1 MLLSFSIAAITITFE
16 KSTYFTYEDLIIVQP
31 VLIFSNPSATDITVQ
46 VINTDVST
54 TSGNFTHTCVLC
66 CNCLMFIN
74 ACL

>member
-1 MLLSFSIAAITITFE
+1 MLLSFFIVAITITFE
-16 KSTYFTYEDLIIVQP
+16 QPTYIINEDNVTVQP

-54 TSGNFTHTCVLC
+54 TSGKFTHTCVLSY
-66 CNCLMFIN
+66 NCLI

>member
-1 MLLSFSIAAITITFE
+1 MLLSFFIVAITITFE
-16 KSTYFTYEDLIIVQP
+16 QPTYIINEDNVTVQP

-54 TSGNFTHTCVLC
+54 TSGNFTHTCALS
-66 CNCLMFIN
+66 CNCLMFMN